1 MKVSVKKYANA
12 LALSL
17 KGDRDE
23 SSCDEKI
30 QNFLKLLQKRK
41 KFKITKRL
49 IPVFKDEWYR
59 ISGKVEVKVAVPYAF
74 DDAERET
81 LAEMFKEVLKKEVV
95 LNVEVDDSII
105 GGLKIQIG
113 EYVIDGTLAKNLA
126 MLKMQMTD
134 AQRSEASL

>member
-17 KGDRDE
+17 KGDKDE

-41 KFKITKRL
+41 KFKLTKRL
-49 IPVFKDEWYR
+49 IPVFKDEWYK
-59 ISGKVEVKVAVPYAF
+59 ISEKIEVKVLVPYAL
-74 DDAERET
+74 DDKEKED
-81 LAEMFKEVLKKEVV
+81 LAEMFKEALKREVV
-95 LNVEVDDSII
+95 LNVEVDNSII

-113 EYVIDGTLAKNLA
+113 EYVIDGTLVKNLA
-126 MLKMQMTD
+126 MLKTQMIDTK
-134 AQRSEASL
+134 R

>member
-17 KGDRDE
+17 KGDKDE

-41 KFKITKRL
+41 KFKLTKRL
-49 IPVFKDEWYR
+49 IPVFKDEWYK
-59 ISGKVEVKVAVPYAF
+59 ISEKIEVKVLVPYAF
-74 DDAERET
+74 DDKEKED
-81 LAEMFKEVLKKEVV
+81 LAEMFKEALKKEVV
-95 LNVEVDDSII
+95 LNLEVDNSII

-113 EYVIDGTLAKNLA
+113 EYVIDGTLVKNLA
-126 MLKMQMTD
+126 MLKTQMIDTK
-134 AQRSEASL
+134 R